1 MHYLRTHPLLCI
13 RPHSLLSP
21 QGHHT
26 SNCPFT
32 NINLYWI
39 ISSEY
44 KLAVI
49 PHILENKTKNLLLTP
64 PTPPVTSIFQ
74 YYFTA
79 KLVERFANSNSAS
92 VTLSQTYSNSDTAL
106 IYVTDERWSAR
117 ASGLGP
123 HLVLIL
129 LGLPAAADAAI
140 TSSSLLVFFA

>member
-1 MHYLRTHPLLCI
+1 MRYLKTHPLLCI

-74 YYFTA
+74 YYFT

-92 VTLSQTYSNSDTAL
+92 VTLSQTYSNSDTAPFTSL
-106 IYVTDERWSAR
+106 MSA
-117 ASGLGP
+117 GLP
-123 HLVLIL
+123 ELVVSVLIW
-129 LGLPAAADAAI
+129 
-140 TSSSLLVFFA
+140 SSSCLASQRQPTQRSPPLPY